1 LPGPSTLAACPEDSL
16 GDQFV
21 ANLSNAAIYFFQDG
35 DLFMDMA
42 FDSGTLRFTA
52 QSVAG
57 GGDTPEANLPV
68 SSATGIEFQ
77 VVSFGPVGAE
87 QPVLEGTT
95 ITAVFGE
102 TEVTGSAGC
111 NTYSGAM
118 TAVRDFFTVGPIV
131 TTRMAC
137 EEATMQQEQAYLAAL
152 ESLTGYQWGSELVNS
167 TSVVTAGQLFYTLAD
182 GTSGVINLLVP

>member
-1 LPGPSTLAACPEDSL
+1 
-16 GDQFV
+16 
-21 ANLSNAAIYFFQDG
+21 
-35 DLFMDMA
+35 M
-42 FDSGTLRFTA
+42 
-52 QSVAG
+52 
-57 GGDTPEANLPV
+57 
-68 SSATGIEFQ
+68 
-77 VVSFGPVGAE
+77 SFGPVGAE

-118 TAVRDFFTVGPIV
+118 TAVSDFFTVGPII

-137 EEATMQQEQAYLAAL
+137 EEATMQQEHAYLAAL
-152 ESLTGYQWGSELVNS
+152 ESLTGYQWGSELVNN